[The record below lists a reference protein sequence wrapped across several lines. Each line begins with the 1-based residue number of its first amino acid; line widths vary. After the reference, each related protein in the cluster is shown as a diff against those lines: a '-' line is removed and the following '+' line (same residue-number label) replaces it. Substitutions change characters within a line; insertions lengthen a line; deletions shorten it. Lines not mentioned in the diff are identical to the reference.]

1 MTLPSHGRHV
11 LIRSWMLLWLN
22 EDRNFHKRIPQ
33 LAVIVATHHFIAKQ
47 SHNQGTGPVVVVG
60 SSFTSK
66 GPPTFGIGDF
76 CDLLS
81 VLSFVAISLHSIL
94 EIV

>member
-47 SHNQGTGPVVVVG
+47 SHNQGDLPPVTVPVV
-60 SSFTSK
+60 K
-66 GPPTFGIGDF
+66 
-76 CDLLS
+76 LLFAAP
-81 VLSFVAISLHSIL
+81 LGQPLHFVEA
-94 EIV
+94 